1 MKAPLDNSYARCV
14 SDKCN
19 LKNVCQRRLTIE
31 LDKDPLF
38 WFADFRKEFPSLE
51 VAHSKSGTDEKC
63 YFFMEGRFT

>member
-1 MKAPLDNSYARCV
+1 MNLKMTAPLDNGYARCV

-19 LKNVCQRRLTIE
+19 LKSVCQRHLTIE

-51 VAHSKSGTDEKC
+51 DEKC
-63 YFFMEGRFT
+63 YFFIEWGV